1 MKKKVL
7 TLLMIGMLSLLF
19 TGCVDFPELDENAK
33 CFDFSVIAYTSPEG
47 YSEGIQTIEY
57 NGRQYGFFGTLKN
70 MISPMDVDKC
80 VGYIN
85 NDINEAGANTD
96 TRIYTLVDDPDN
108 NYLLEY
114 YIADTEMNQPTFLRA
129 IDTNGMEIDTP
140 RYIERLEYDYW
151 K

>member
-7 TLLMIGMLSLLF
+7 TLIMIAMLSLMF
-19 TGCVDFPELDENAK
+19 TGCEDYPELDENAK
-33 CFDFSVIAYTSPEG
+33 CFDFSVVAYKSPEG
-47 YSEGIQTIEY
+47 YDEGIQTIEY
-57 NGRQYGFFGTLKN
+57 NGRQYGFYGTLKN
-70 MISPMDVDKC
+70 YITPKDVDKC
-80 VGYIN
+80 VGYLN
-85 NDINEAGANTD
+85 SDINEVGANTD

-140 RYIERLEYDYW
+140 SYIERLDYDY
-151 K
+151 